1 MTLAASTEARPLVS
15 VSIATTLSL
24 PAHGLSLQLVG
35 RLFSVDAESDTA
47 KLISSD
53 DEIKEDARLED
64 IVHLTLNTALLP
76 TEDVQAVP
84 PQGLVHVFG
93 RLCPI
98 PGEGPLGARVM
109 RVDILRRVDGADMGL
124 WAATVARRDAFIQK
138 MINAAAAA
146 PKSLT
151 R

>member
-1 MTLAASTEARPLVS
+1 MIPLAASTEARPLVS
-15 VSIATTLSL
+15 VSIATTISL

-35 RLFSVDAESDTA
+35 RLLSVDAESDTA

-53 DEIKEDARLED
+53 AMEDARLED
-64 IVHLTLNTALLP
+64 PVHLTLNTALLP

-109 RVDILRRVDGADMGL
+109 RVDILRRVDGADMVV

-138 MINAAAAA
+138 MIKAA
-146 PKSLT
+146 PKV
-151 R
+151 

>member
-1 MTLAASTEARPLVS
+1 M
-15 VSIATTLSL
+15 
-24 PAHGLSLQLVG
+24 G
-35 RLFSVDAESDTA
+35 RLLSVDAESDTA

-53 DEIKEDARLED
+53 EMEDARLED
-64 IVHLTLNTALLP
+64 LVYLTLNTALLP

-84 PQGLVHVFG
+84 PQGLVHIFG

-109 RVDILRRVDGADMGL
+109 RVDILRRVDGADMVV

-138 MINAAAAA
+138 MINAAASS
-146 PKSLT
+146 KD
-151 R
+151 